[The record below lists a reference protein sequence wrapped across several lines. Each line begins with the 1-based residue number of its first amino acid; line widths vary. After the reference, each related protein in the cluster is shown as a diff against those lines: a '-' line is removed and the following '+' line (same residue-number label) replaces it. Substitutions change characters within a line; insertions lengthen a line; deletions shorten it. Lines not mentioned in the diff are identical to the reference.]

1 MRFFQ
6 AAIVFFIIGASASCT
21 KNSVTGRNQ
30 FLLIP
35 QAEILSLSRQQY
47 ATFLSQNRVVKGTRD
62 AQKVETIGRKIAQA
76 LTVYYQ
82 QQGNTSIARDYAWEF
97 NLVNDNAVNAWCMP
111 GGKVVVYTGLLPVS
125 QNDDA
130 MAAVMGHEIAHAI
143 AEHGNERMTQGMVK
157 EAGGAALS
165 VMLSTKPEATRNLFM
180 SAYGAGSAVGIL
192 LPFSRKQE
200 LEADRFGL
208 IFSALAGYN
217 PDAAI
222 EFWQRMSKASGGNT
236 VPELLSTHPSDETRI
251 AKIRIYAEEAKKY
264 VVAR

>member
-1 MRFFQ
+1 MRCLL
-6 AAIVFFIIGASASCT
+6 AAILFIGIGVLSSCT
-21 KNSVTGRNQ
+21 KNAVTGRNQ

-35 QAEILSLSRQQY
+35 DGELLSLSRQQY
-47 ATFLSQNRVVKGTRD
+47 STFLSQNKVVKGTRD
-62 AQKVETIGRKIAQA
+62 AQKVETIGRKIAESI
-76 LTVYYQ
+76 TSYYK
-82 QQGNTSIARDYAWEF
+82 QQGNTSITKDYAWEF
-97 NLVNDNAVNAWCMP
+97 NLVNDPTVNAWCMP
-111 GGKVVVYTGLLPVS
+111 GGKVVVYTGLLPVT

-130 MAAVMGHEIAHAI
+130 LAAVMGHEIAHAI
-143 AEHGNERMTQGMVK
+143 AQHGNERMTQGMVQ

-165 VMLSTKPEATRNLFM
+165 VMLSTKPAATRNLFL
-180 SAYGAGSAVGIL
+180 SAYGAGAAVGII

-222 EFWQRMSKASGGNT
+222 EFWQRMSKASGGQS

-251 AKIRIYAEEAKKY
+251 AKIRLYAQEARKY
-264 VVAR
+264 AGAR